1 LDWEI
6 CNFALPKAGNFEF
19 LRRDFSNGEQWKA
32 LRKASQ
38 QQLLKPQHV
47 AQFLPQVER
56 ISQFLIEEIRA
67 QRDKV
72 GAVPSLYGLIARWYL
87 ESKKTLLFLSKYD
100 CKNYGAEIFLTLKK
114 CLCLSWVAIFK
125 LLLPIL
131 IFFTISNPTLIPQSL
146 ELSCSRSHWVH

>member
-1 LDWEI
+1 
-6 CNFALPKAGNFEF
+6 

-67 QRDKV
+67 QRDKA

-87 ESKKTLLFLSKYD
+87 ESKKISPSLSENV
-100 CKNYGAEIFLTLKK
+100 CKNYSTKIFYTSKNM
-114 CLCLSWVAIFK
+114 VDFK
-125 LLLPIL
+125 LDA
-131 IFFTISNPTLIPQSL
+131 FYF
-146 ELSCSRSHWVH
+146 CY

>member
-1 LDWEI
+1 
-6 CNFALPKAGNFEF
+6 

-87 ESKKTLLFLSKYD
+87 ESKKISLFLSQYV
-100 CKNYGAEIFLTLKK
+100 CKNFCAEKMLRVYPGLQYFCYYTYFNLLTK
-114 CLCLSWVAIFK
+114 
-125 LLLPIL
+125 
-131 IFFTISNPTLIPQSL
+131 
-146 ELSCSRSHWVH
+146 RY